1 MKKTEGNIIDIL
13 NRKIFPGEIFFEDGF
28 ILDIVQNTN
37 EYDYFICPGFI
48 DAHVHIES
56 SMLTPE
62 KFSNLVI
69 QKGTVAVINDPHEI
83 ANVLGIEG
91 IRFMINN
98 SRKASIKTFFG
109 IPSCVPATSFDSAGS
124 RISSQ
129 DVEELANTG
138 NFIMLSEVMNVPGVL
153 CKDPEVMAKIDIAK
167 RYDLKIDGHA
177 PGLSGERLIDY
188 IRSGISSDHE
198 CVSLEEA
205 KEKII
210 CGMKILIREGSASKN
225 YEALKQLIKTNTDD
239 VMFCTDDSHPDELI
253 SEGDIDKI
261 VKKAI
266 KDGFDLFDVLKI
278 ATINP
283 VKHYKIPVGILQ
295 KGDPA
300 DFIKIENLQS
310 FQVLSAYIDGNEVYN
325 REQDGVENSKE
336 EEKEEQWINNFNHDL
351 ITLAD
356 VRKRVLCENMG
367 IKVTNGELLT
377 TKFEFSLPESLEN
390 MESDIKSDILKIVY
404 INRYTNS
411 KPQVAFIK
419 GFTLKWGAFAS
430 SISHDSHNILAV
442 GCNDKD
448 IVAVINAIIK
458 EKGGIVVKNED
469 QISLLSLPIGGI
481 MSNREGSEV
490 ASLYHQLNRELKVM
504 GCTLD
509 SPFMTL
515 SFMSLI
521 IIPAIKIGEKG
532 LFDYSRFD
540 FLS

>member
-1 MKKTEGNIIDIL
+1 MKKIEGNIIDIL
-13 NRKIFPGEIFFEDGF
+13 NRKIFPGEIFFEGGF
-28 ILDIVQNTN
+28 ILDIIQNTN
-37 EYDYFICPGFI
+37 KYDHFICPGFI

-62 KFSNLVI
+62 QFSKLVV

-83 ANVLGIEG
+83 ANVLGVEG

-98 SRKASIKTFFG
+98 SCKADIKTFFG
-109 IPSCVPATSFDSAGS
+109 IPSCVPATPFDSAGS

-153 CKDPEVMAKIDIAK
+153 HKDPEVMAKIDIAK
-167 RYDLKIDGHA
+167 RHNLKIDGHA
-177 PGLSGERLIDY
+177 PGLSGDGLVDY
-188 IRSGISSDHE
+188 IRAGIFTDHE
-198 CVSLEEA
+198 CVNLEEA
-205 KEKII
+205 KEKIHG
-210 CGMKILIREGSASKN
+210 GMKILIREGSAAKN
-225 YEALKQLIKTNTDD
+225 YEALKQLIKTNPED
-239 VMFCTDDSHPDELI
+239 VMFCTDDSHPGELI
-253 SEGDIDKI
+253 SEGHIDKI

-266 KDGFDLFDVLKI
+266 KDGFDLFDVLRI

-283 VKHYKIPVGILQ
+283 VRHYEIPVGILR

-300 DFIKIENLQS
+300 DFIRIENLQS
-310 FQVLSAYIDGNEVYN
+310 FRVLSAYIDGNEVYN
-325 REQDGVENSKE
+325 RERNGVENPKE
-336 EEKEEQWINNFNHDL
+336 GEWINNFNHDL

-356 VRKRVLCENMG
+356 VRKCVFCKNIG

-377 TKFEFSLPESLEN
+377 AKFDFSLPESLEN
-390 MESDIKSDILKIVY
+390 MESDTVSDILKIVY
-404 INRYTNS
+404 INRYTNN
-411 KPQVAFIK
+411 KPQIAFIK
-419 GFTLKWGAFAS
+419 GFNLKRGAFAS

-442 GCNDKD
+442 GCNDED

-481 MSNREGSEV
+481 MTNREGNEV
-490 ASLYHQLNRELKVM
+490 ASLYHQLNEELKIM

-521 IIPAIKIGEKG
+521 VIPAIKIGEKG
-532 LFDYSRFD
+532 LFDYSHFD